1 MHGDLTALIADRI
14 DAYLAISGNTTPAT
28 KIRAIRRAYGSAFKR
43 HLVLPPATTAL
54 DVATGVDRLL
64 ARLVDE
70 AAEEYAN
77 ERRES

>member
-28 KIRAIRRAYGSAFKR
+28 KIRAIRSVYGRAFKR
-43 HLVLPPATTAL
+43 HLLLPPATTAL

>member
-28 KIRAIRRAYGSAFKR
+28 KIRAIRSVYGRAFKR
-43 HLVLPPATTAL
+43 HLLLPPATTAL
-54 DVATGVDRLL
+54 DVAAGVDRLL

-70 AAEEYAN
+70 ATENN
-77 ERRES
+77 EREKS